1 MNRKRIFKD
10 LDLSHLVPINWRS
23 NSTYLIQTY
32 NNYISDRILD
42 SVHMCVSNT
51 SGSQVDVCG
60 DILLV
65 AHYCTSILTIEGRG
79 RGYMFLR
86 RYEWEPYEEWREMKA
101 SFAKLPLFNKP
112 CHWVGQ
118 PQLSSSGLMHCS
130 NKVHI
135 RTRLVVYSKIVH
147 NIIWLGQ
154 ICQFL
159 WTEM

>member
-1 MNRKRIFKD
+1 MNRKLIFKD

-79 RGYMFLR
+79 RGYMFWGVMGGSLITKNEER
-86 RYEWEPYEEWREMKA
+86 WKLHLPSFHYSTSLVTEWVSPNSHHQDW
-101 SFAKLPLFNKP
+101 
-112 CHWVGQ
+112 C
-118 PQLSSSGLMHCS
+118 
-130 NKVHI
+130 
-135 RTRLVVYSKIVH
+135 TVVIKYISEHDWWSIVR
-147 NIIWLGQ
+147 
-154 ICQFL
+154 
-159 WTEM
+159 